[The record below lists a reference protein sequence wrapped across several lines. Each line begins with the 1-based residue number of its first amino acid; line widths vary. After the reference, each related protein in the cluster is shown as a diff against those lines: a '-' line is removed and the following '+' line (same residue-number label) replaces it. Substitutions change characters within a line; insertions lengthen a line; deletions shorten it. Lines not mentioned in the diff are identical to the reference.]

1 MRTEEEYIE
10 DIIKNHDLE
19 DYRER
24 NIISIDPASSR
35 DFDDAFDIEVLGNN
49 RYRIGI
55 YISNVSFRWMY
66 ALDLWDSFLAEYL
79 LFIYQIENVL
89 CYQQYYQMPYVV
101 LQNMICVLLSM
112 FEYY

>member
-1 MRTEEEYIE
+1 MKALRLRTEEEYIE

-24 NIISIDPASSR
+24 NIISIDPATSR

-55 YISNVSFRWMY
+55 YISNVSFWMD
-66 ALDLWDSFLAEYL
+66 ALICGIHSLVEYQ

-89 CYQQYYQMPYVV
+89 CYQQYYRMHYVV
-101 LQNMICVLLSM
+101 LQNMIYVLL
-112 FEYY
+112 